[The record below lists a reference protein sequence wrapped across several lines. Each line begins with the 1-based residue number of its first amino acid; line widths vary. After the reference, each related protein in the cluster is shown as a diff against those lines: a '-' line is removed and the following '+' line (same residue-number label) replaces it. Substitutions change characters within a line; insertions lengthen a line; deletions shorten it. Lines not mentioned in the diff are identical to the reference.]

1 MPQGYGQ
8 CVSNFPLTKGS
19 CLPRHQAHSLHLHML
34 VCSIFWGE
42 LWPFLGSHI
51 NALRDKTSLRMA
63 GNTSRTTRG
72 HPISFYSYVLSF
84 LLTGFSQ
91 PRKISVLKWPF
102 PFPYSSSRPTFSFPG
117 FLGWHDHQS
126 IAALFSLGQWFSTF
140 LMLRPFNTVPHV
152 VLTPQP

>member
-1 MPQGYGQ
+1 M
-8 CVSNFPLTKGS
+8 VSVSQTFLSPKALA
-19 CLPRHQAHSLHLHML
+19 CLDTRHIH
-34 VCSIFWGE
+34 SIFTCWFAAFFGGE

-102 PFPYSSSRPTFSFPG
+102 PFPNSSSRPTFSFPG